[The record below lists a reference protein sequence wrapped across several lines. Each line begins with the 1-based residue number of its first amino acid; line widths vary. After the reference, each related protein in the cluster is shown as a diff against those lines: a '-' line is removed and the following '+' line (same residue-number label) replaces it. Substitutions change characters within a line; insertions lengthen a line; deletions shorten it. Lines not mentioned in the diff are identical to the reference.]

1 MALEA
6 SFKELQARLST
17 AREAFTDLR
26 VAVVED
32 SPRKGAP
39 VLVDQLGDAV
49 TDLLGWLEEAAE
61 AAASGLREAER
72 PRDLE
77 GAEAALL
84 ACAERCQQVAQ
95 RFGAGLLCC
104 DRIVEIYD
112 LGRERGREWRLWSG
126 SVQEAIHHG
135 QEGLLGAF
143 EALFGCFREI
153 AELSGA
159 GAASVRTTSI
169 GQQIA
174 IVPEPK
180 VVREKTAEKRD
191 ATPRVRRAG

>member
-17 AREAFTDLR
+17 AREAFTDLK
-26 VAVVED
+26 VAVIED

-39 VLVDQLGDAV
+39 VLVDQLGDAA
-49 TDLLGWLEEAAE
+49 TDLLGWLEEATE
-61 AAASGLREAER
+61 AAAQGLAEAER

-84 ACAERCQQVAQ
+84 TCAERCQQVAQ
-95 RFGAGLLCC
+95 RFASGLLSCN
-104 DRIVEIYD
+104 RIVEIHD

-126 SVQEAIHHG
+126 SVEEAIHHG

-153 AELSGA
+153 ADKK
-159 GAASVRTTSI
+159 
-169 GQQIA
+169 
-174 IVPEPK
+174 PE
-180 VVREKTAEKRD
+180 T
-191 ATPRVRRAG
+191 TPRVRRAG

>member
-32 SPRKGAP
+32 SPQKGAP
-39 VLVDQLGDAV
+39 VLVDQLGDSA

-61 AAASGLREAER
+61 AAAQGLHEAER

-77 GAEAALL
+77 AAEDALL
-84 ACAERCQQVAQ
+84 TCAERCQQVAQ
-95 RFGAGLLCC
+95 SFAAGLLSCE
-104 DRIVEIYD
+104 RIVAVHE

-126 SVQEAIHHG
+126 SVQEAVHHG
-135 QEGLLGAF
+135 QESLLAAF

-153 AELSGA
+153 AE
-159 GAASVRTTSI
+159 R
-169 GQQIA
+169 
-174 IVPEPK
+174 PE
-180 VVREKTAEKRD
+180 EKRD